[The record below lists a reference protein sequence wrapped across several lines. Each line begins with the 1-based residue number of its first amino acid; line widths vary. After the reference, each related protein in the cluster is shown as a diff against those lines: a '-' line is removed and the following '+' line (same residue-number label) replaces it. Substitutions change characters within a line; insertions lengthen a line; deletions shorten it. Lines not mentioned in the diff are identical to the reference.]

1 MILYFSLIVVLV
13 AMSFEC
19 SGRND
24 RAYGGTYFLHPQGG
38 GITRMGVGMHLGDFF
53 KVGKY

>member
-1 MILYFSLIVVLV
+1 V

-24 RAYGGTYFLHPQGG
+24 SAYGGTYFLHPQGRER
-38 GITRMGVGMHLGDFF
+38 TRMGVGMHMGNYF
-53 KVGKY
+53 KVRKY